1 MSNLAVFVGLDYHK
15 DSVQVCVLNS
25 DGAMLG
31 NRRCVNDGVAVMRYA
46 QGFGQ
51 VSRAAIESCP
61 GAPDFAEE
69 LVQNGWHVELA
80 HPGYVS
86 RMKQNP
92 DKTDFSDAR
101 MLADLA
107 RVGYLPR
114 VWLAPQAVRELRRLV
129 RYRLQLANER
139 RNTKLRITAMLR
151 DQRIS
156 EPDNI
161 NRWTRNWHAWLAAC
175 EDISE
180 QGRWIIDRQVRRL
193 TELTTEI
200 KAVMSRLRE
209 ATADD
214 TIVAR
219 LLELPGVG
227 EVTAFVLRAE
237 IGHFERFVNGKQL
250 SRFCGL
256 SPRNASSG
264 NRQADAGLIKQ
275 ASPALRTIVI
285 EAAHRLIRH
294 DDRWNTLAKRLR
306 AVGKP
311 GSVVAAAVGNRWI
324 RWLHHQ
330 LIEQTPPPRTAS
342 PQTAA

>member
-1 MSNLAVFVGLDYHK
+1 MLNVTVFVGLDYHK

-31 NRRCVNDGVAVMRYA
+31 NRRCVNDVVAVMRYA
-46 QGFGQ
+46 EGFGQ

-69 LVQNGWHVELA
+69 LVQNGWHVDLA

-101 MLADLA
+101 MLADLT

-129 RYRLQLANER
+129 RYRQQLADER

-161 NRWTRNWHAWLAAC
+161 NRWTRSWHNWLASC
-175 EDISE
+175 EDLSD
-180 QGRWIIDRQVRRL
+180 QSRWIIDRYLRRL
-193 TELTTEI
+193 TELVSEI
-200 KAVMSRLRE
+200 NAVMRRLRE
-209 ATADD
+209 ATDDD
-214 TIVAR
+214 TIVTR

-237 IGHFERFVNGKQL
+237 IGHFDRFANGKQL
-250 SRFCGL
+250 ARFCGL

-264 NRQADAGLIKQ
+264 NRQADAGLNKQ
-275 ASPALRTIVI
+275 ASPMLRCIVI
-285 EAAHRLIRH
+285 EAAHRLIRY
-294 DDRWNTLAKRLR
+294 DDRWNTFAKRLR
-306 AVGKP
+306 AAGKP
-311 GSVVAAAVGNRWI
+311 GSVVAAAVGNRWM
-324 RWLHHQ
+324 RWLYHRLLEHS
-330 LIEQTPPPRTAS
+330 PPIHS
-342 PQTAA
+342 AA